1 MNSNQVLD
9 GVLLLFDYLCGFS
22 LYKFYFKRVFICFI
36 LNFDLIPIF
45 IRKIYALTFNYIQ
58 TQGGLEH

>member
-1 MNSNQVLD
+1 MKFWMVFYYFLIICVGLPCIS
-9 GVLLLFDYLCGFS
+9 
-22 LYKFYFKRVFICFI
+22 FYFKRVFFCFI
-36 LNFDLIPIF
+36 LNFYLIPIF